1 MNNKTFLSIIPSFAR
16 ILAVI
21 CCLLAVGAWF
31 GLDIKTFPD
40 RSVPEYTISLLAP
53 KLSSAEVD
61 ESVARKVEESV
72 RSLGS
77 VLTIASESRMGSAV
91 ITVKTSEQIGSDYKE
106 RLEKKLGE
114 ITKQLPVQEWSVSQ
128 SNLADSKIGFYVLY
142 GTDLQTLS
150 DVAQNTVYDKLINLP
165 GIARIEMDKQAVK
178 EQVDIIFRPS
188 MLLAYGLTP
197 ADVLSQLPTDVV
209 GEEVGS
215 VGADKDRT
223 MIQWTSKSEGL
234 QDLGKHLISTDK
246 GYVPLNTLADI
257 RDRRGSKGEQIGMYR
272 GSPAL
277 GITVYAADVGQLPV
291 ISKQVKEAVGELNQA
306 SGGKYRLDLFRDDAQ
321 TITAALRQL
330 GALAVLTAVICSLFL
345 YLTRKQ
351 WAGAVLALLANVL
364 AVGSVL
370 GGMWLWGIPLTL
382 STLGPLVLFSLLFTG
397 AGSALFHQFSRLPSY
412 SFVRCLQVAWGLMK
426 PFLLT
431 IVVVAVCWTG
441 VVFTD
446 FLKAEDKV
454 VLYDAWPVLLL
465 GTFALI
471 LIYGFITP
479 VLTGTWLEA
488 SERVEEE
495 TPRASGK
502 VTRYFQA
509 RWERLVEQG
518 YLPYGIT
525 LVASLAFVFLLKSF
539 ILVDPYAKLD
549 YGDKSLSLPMV
560 QGSSIDEAMR
570 AAQIAEERLL
580 AINEVRDVYTIAS
593 EENLSFQLKL
603 VDKYDWTQSVS
614 DLEKVLDK
622 ELRDIPQTDPFAL
635 VINKDKATRLVLT
648 IMGPSLQTTQNI
660 ANEVLAFM
668 EKQSAKDKEGR
679 ELVTDERI
687 GPGAVGTF
695 IDIRPKQEMLARY
708 RITQEEIKRQL
719 ESYLGEKTAG
729 SVYWNE
735 RQVPIHV
742 RFPDGWMDYPDQVK
756 QILIRTSQG
765 TVRLSELVDWS
776 IGSEP
781 PIYQREDGL
790 YVFKVSSAVTDPSR
804 IELWSYIIPYTMQ
817 EKVTIPEGYTV
828 YNDDELKK
836 LEEKKLNKVDWSSRF
851 LTIGSLVALVLIM
864 SLLLQRRTRDGLFA
878 LVLLP
883 VLSGGFALGLLW
895 LDRPMNVMSFY
906 GIVAAIAVIVL
917 QALLAMD
924 ELYKAQAEQERVW
937 DGIKLGAK
945 RTMLNKAGIYLAIA
959 LASLPL
965 AGGLGT
971 GNDSF
976 ASFASVL
983 LFGILMGAF
992 ATIVLL
998 PGMQHA
1004 AVQRQ
1009 AAHSEMS
1016 LPILARHLRIWWENN
1031 QVRRNDFK
1039 ERKREQARSQK
1050 TGQAEVSN
1058 RDSREYV
1065 PVQEDF
1071 LPLSSSTHDAN
1082 R

>member
-1 MNNKTFLSIIPSFAR
+1 MNNKTFVSIIPSFAR

-21 CCLLAVGAWF
+21 CCLLAIGAWF
-31 GLDIKTFPD
+31 RLDIKTFPD
-40 RSVPEYTISLLAP
+40 RSVPEYSINLTVP

-61 ESVARKVEESV
+61 ESVTRKVEEAV
-72 RSLGS
+72 RALGS
-77 VLTIASESRMGSAV
+77 TLTMTSESRTGSAT
-91 ITVKTSEQIGSDYKE
+91 ITVKTSERIGSDYKE

-114 ITKQLPVQEWSVSQ
+114 VTKQLPVKEYSVSQ

-150 DVAQNTVYDKLINLP
+150 DIAQNTVYDKLINLP
-165 GIARIEMDKQAVK
+165 GIARIEIDKQALR

-215 VGADKDRT
+215 VGAEADRT
-223 MIQWTSKSEGL
+223 IFQWTSKSEGL
-234 QDLGKHLISTDK
+234 QGLGKQLISTDK
-246 GYVPLNTLADI
+246 GYVPLNMLADI
-257 RDRRGSKGEQIGMYR
+257 RDRRGSKGEQIGMYQ

-291 ISKQVKEAVGELNQA
+291 ISNHVHEAVEELNQA

-321 TITAALRQL
+321 TITVAVRQL
-330 GALAVLTAVICSLFL
+330 GALAVLTAIISSLCL
-345 YLTRKQ
+345 YLTRKSL
-351 WAGAVLALLANVL
+351 AGALLALLANVL

-370 GGMWLWGIPLTL
+370 GGMWLSGIPLSL
-382 STLGPLVLFSLLFTG
+382 STLGPLILFSLLFTG
-397 AGSALFHQFSRLPSY
+397 AGSALFHQFSQLPSY
-412 SFVRCLQVAWGLMK
+412 SFVRCLQVAWSLMK

-431 IVVVAVCWTG
+431 VVVVAACWTG

-446 FLKAEDKV
+446 FLKAEEKV

-471 LIYGFITP
+471 LVYGFIMP
-479 VLTGTWLEA
+479 VLTGSWLEA
-488 SERVEEE
+488 SERVEKQM
-495 TPRASGK
+495 PRTSNK
-502 VTRYFQA
+502 VATYFQT
-509 RWERLVEQG
+509 RWERLVELG

-525 LVASLAFVFLLKSF
+525 LVASIVFVFLLKSF

-549 YGDKSLSLPMV
+549 YVDKSLSLPMV

-580 AINEVRDVYTIAS
+580 AIAEVRDVYTIAS
-593 EENLSFQLKL
+593 EEKLTFQLLL
-603 VDKYDWTQSVS
+603 VDKYDRTRSIS
-614 DLEKVLDK
+614 ELEKELDK

-635 VINKDKATRLVLT
+635 VINEEKATRLVLT

-668 EKQSAKDKEGR
+668 EKQTVKNKDGR
-679 ELVTDERI
+679 ELVTDERV
-687 GPGAVGTF
+687 GEGAEGTF

-719 ESYLGEKTAG
+719 ESYLGEKTVG
-729 SVYWNE
+729 SVYWND
-735 RQVPIHV
+735 RQVPIHI

-756 QILIRTSQG
+756 NILIRTSQG

-781 PIYQREDGL
+781 AIYQREDGL
-790 YVFKVSSAVTDPSR
+790 YVFKVSSAVSDPSR

-817 EKVTIPEGYTV
+817 EKVTMPEGYTV
-828 YNDDELKK
+828 YNDNELND
-836 LEEKKLNKVDWSSRF
+836 LEEKKLNKVDWSSRV
-851 LTIGSLVALVLIM
+851 LTVGTMVAIVLIA
-864 SLLLQRRTRDGLFA
+864 SLLLQRRTRDGIFA

-883 VLSGGFALGLLW
+883 ALSGGFALGLLW
-895 LDRPMNVMSFY
+895 LDRPMNVMGFY
-906 GIVAAIAVIVL
+906 GMAAAVAVIVL
-917 QALLAMD
+917 QTLLAMD

-937 DGIKLGAK
+937 EGIKLGAK
-945 RTMLNKAGIYLAIA
+945 RVMTNQAGIYISIGI
-959 LASLPL
+959 ASLPL
-965 AGGLGT
+965 AGGLGV

-983 LFGILMGAF
+983 LFGIVMGAF
-992 ATIVLL
+992 STMVLL
-998 PGMQHA
+998 PGMQNA
-1004 AVQRQ
+1004 ATQRQ

-1016 LPILARHLRIWWENN
+1016 LPTLIRHVRIWWENG
-1031 QVRRNDFK
+1031 QVRRRDRK
-1039 ERKREQARSQK
+1039 ERQREQDRTRK
-1050 TGQAEVSN
+1050 KGQAEAKDHN
-1058 RDSREYV
+1058 AREYV
-1065 PVQEDF
+1065 PVKEDF
-1071 LPLSSSTHDAN
+1071 LPLSSSTQDVN